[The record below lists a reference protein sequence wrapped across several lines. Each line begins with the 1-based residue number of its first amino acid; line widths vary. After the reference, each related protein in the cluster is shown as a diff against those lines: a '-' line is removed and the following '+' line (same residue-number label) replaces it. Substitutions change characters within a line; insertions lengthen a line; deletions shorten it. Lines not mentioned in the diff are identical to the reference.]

1 MEDSGWASSAAGS
14 VRAVLEGGPASFPE
28 AWRVQA
34 VGPQEEKIKIPHYGG
49 YEHFERVG
57 GFDGNGFD
65 GNGFDGNG
73 FDGNGFDGNGAC
85 REVVFVWT
93 MRTEMAE

>member
-57 GFDGNGFD
+57 GLDGNGL
-65 GNGFDGNG
+65 
-73 FDGNGFDGNGAC
+73 DGNGAC

>member
-1 MEDSGWASSAAGS
+1 
-14 VRAVLEGGPASFPE
+14 VLEGGPASFPE

-57 GFDGNGFD
+57 GLDGNGLD
-65 GNGFDGNG
+65 GNGL
-73 FDGNGFDGNGAC
+73 DGNGAC